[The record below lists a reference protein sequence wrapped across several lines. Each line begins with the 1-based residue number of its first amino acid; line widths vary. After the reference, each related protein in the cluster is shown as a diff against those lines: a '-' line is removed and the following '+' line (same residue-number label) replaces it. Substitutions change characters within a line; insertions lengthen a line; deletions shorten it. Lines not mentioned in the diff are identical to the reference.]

1 MDEVAV
7 VQEDVAMIR
16 IVPTTPGT
24 VLTSDI
30 FLSISA
36 VPIGM
41 LFRKTGGHMLAV
53 NVSMQSL
60 VSDAVTTVHA
70 GNVAVAEDNIY

>member
-7 VQEDVAMIR
+7 VQEDMAIIR

-30 FLSISA
+30 FLSISE

-41 LFRKTGGHMLAV
+41 IFRETAKHMLAV
-53 NVSMQSL
+53 NSVVQSL
-60 VSDAVTTVHA
+60 AVDVVTMLHA
-70 GNVAVAEDNIY
+70 GDVIVL